1 MNDIGICV
9 DDHSTAALSDTT
21 NTGKDT
27 VTASNEQ
34 LPSDD
39 IAEINISGGESVPLM
54 SQFVL
59 AERSKHK
66 RNIFLNYC
74 SSDITQWKK
83 TKIFTEREILVHIK
97 KKIGSEKEIY

>member
-54 SQFVL
+54 SQFAL

-66 RNIFLNYC
+66 RKMKDKDCI
-74 SSDITQWKK
+74 SDIIQQKK
-83 TKIFTEREILVHIK
+83 MNR
-97 KKIGSEKEIY
+97 